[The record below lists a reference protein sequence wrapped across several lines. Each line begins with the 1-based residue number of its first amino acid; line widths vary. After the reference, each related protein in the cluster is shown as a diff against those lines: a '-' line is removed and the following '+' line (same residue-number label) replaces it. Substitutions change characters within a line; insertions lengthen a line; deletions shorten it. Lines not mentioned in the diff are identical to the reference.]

1 VADVL
6 EQLRTALG
14 DRYEVERLVGE
25 GGMATVYLAKDLRH
39 GRKVAVKTL
48 RAELAVS
55 IGADRFLREIRLAA
69 NLQHPNILGLY
80 DSGEA
85 GGILYYVMP
94 FIEGES
100 LRARLDREQ
109 QLPIYDAVRITREAA
124 EALAYA
130 HANGV
135 VHRDIKPE
143 NILLQNGHA
152 LVADFGIAR
161 ALDAAGEKL
170 TQTGMAVGTPH
181 YMSPEQAMG
190 ADGAD
195 ARSDVYSLGCVLYE
209 LLVGQPPFDGP
220 NSRAILARH
229 TMEAVPSI
237 SVVRPSVPEEIED
250 AVFQSLEKTPADRY
264 QKMSDF
270 ADALADIEATVAIR
284 RTTPRG
290 IPAERRMTTRSTRS
304 TRSTRLSGPPDAAP
318 SSWFSGARLW
328 SLVGGVVLLG
338 AAAAGWFLWGR
349 PGTASQRSGGGLN
362 DHRIAV
368 LYFED
373 AGGSD
378 SLTYLANGLTEGLIR
393 ELSQVQTLEVVSTG
407 GVAPYRGTS
416 VSRDSIARALQAG
429 ALVTGSVERVGGQL
443 RVTVRLV
450 DGQSGVD
457 LTRTTRELPAGDVLA
472 VQDTLVQEVARQ
484 IRSELGQEI
493 QLRQQRRRTSDVRAW
508 TAVQQAARRGESAEG
523 AAARGDTATVN
534 GEFAAADSLLAAAE
548 TMDPTWA
555 EPIIARGAVA
565 YRRSRL
571 NPNDQ
576 VAAGKWIGV
585 GMNHVNRALALA
597 PSDPEALELRGN
609 LKYWRWLLSLAP
621 DQEEAKALLA
631 SAQEDLETAVRV
643 APSQAGAWAT
653 LSHLKYQTGNLV
665 DVKLAAQ
672 RAYEADAYLS
682 NADLVLSRLFF
693 ASYDLGQFTDAEH
706 WCQVGQRRFPEDVKF
721 VECQL
726 FLLTSRAK
734 TPDVGLAWRLADS
747 VAKVAPDQDRAFQT
761 LNGRLMVAATLARA
775 NLPDSARRLTLRSKG
790 NNEIDPTRD
799 LVYAAAFVHT
809 LLGDTTLAVDA
820 LKEYLV
826 ANPEKRASLAEDPTW
841 WFRPL
846 QSSPQFR
853 NLVGAAP

>member
-1 VADVL
+1 M
-6 EQLRTALG
+6 EQLRAALG
-14 DRYEVERLVGE
+14 DKYEVERLAGE

-39 GRKVAVKTL
+39 GRKVAIKTL

-69 NLQHPNILGLY
+69 TLQHPNILGLY
-80 DSGEA
+80 DSGEIN
-85 GGILYYVMP
+85 GILYYVMP

-100 LRARLDREQ
+100 LRHRLDREQ
-109 QLPIYDAVRITREAA
+109 QLPIPDAIRIIREAA
-124 EALAYA
+124 EGLAYA
-130 HANGV
+130 HAQGV

-161 ALDAAGEKL
+161 AVDAAGEKL

-195 ARSDVYSLGCVLYE
+195 GRSDIYSLGCVLYE

-229 TMEAVPSI
+229 TMEQVPSVT
-237 SVVRPSVPEEIED
+237 VVRPSIPDEVED
-250 AVFQSLEKTPADRY
+250 AVMQSLEKTPADRY

-270 ADALADIEATVAIR
+270 ADALADLESVVAVRRTTSRGVPAAR

-290 IPAERRMTTRSTRS
+290 TRNTRAFPAERTVLG
-304 TRSTRLSGPPDAAP
+304 LSGAK
-318 SSWFSGARLW
+318 LW
-328 SLVGGVVLLG
+328 SAASVVVLLA
-338 AAAAGWFLWGR
+338 AAAAGWLLWGR
-349 PGTASQRSGGGLN
+349 AGTAAERPGGGLN

-378 SLTYLANGLTEGLIR
+378 SLAYLANGLTEGLIS
-393 ELSQVQTLEVVSTG
+393 ELSQVQTLDVVSTG

-429 ALVTGSVERVGGQL
+429 ALVTGSVERVGTQL
-443 RVTVRLV
+443 RITVRLV
-450 DGQSGVD
+450 DGQSGAD
-457 LTRTTRELPAGDVLA
+457 LTRTTRELPAGDILA
-472 VQDTLVQEVARQ
+472 VQDTLIQEVARQ

-508 TAVQQAARRGESAEG
+508 TAVQQAERRSEAAE
-523 AAARGDTATVN
+523 ADAARGDTAGVER
-534 GEFAAADSLLAAAE
+534 EFAAADSLLAAAE
-548 TMDPTWA
+548 TMDPAWP
-555 EPIIARGAVA
+555 EPLIARAAAA
-565 YRRSRL
+565 YRHSRL
-571 NPNDQ
+571 DPNDQ
-576 VAAGKWIGV
+576 VAAGKWIGI
-585 GMNHVNRALALA
+585 GMGHVNRALALA
-597 PSDPEALELRGN
+597 PSDPDALELRGN
-609 LKYWRWLLSLAP
+609 LKYWRWLLSLTP
-621 DQEEAKALLA
+621 DPSDAKALLA
-631 SAQEDLETAVRV
+631 SAQEDLETAVRIS
-643 APSQAGAWAT
+643 PSQAGAWAT

-672 RAYEADAYLS
+672 RAYEEDAYLS
-682 NADLVLSRLFF
+682 NADVVLSRLFF
-693 ASYDLGQFTDAEH
+693 ASYDLGQFPDADH
-706 WCQVGQRRFPEDVKF
+706 WCEVGQRRFPADVKF

-726 FLLTSRAK
+726 FLLTTRAR
-734 TPDVGLAWRLADS
+734 TPDVSLAWRLADS
-747 VAKVAPDQDRAFQT
+747 IAKVAPDQDRAFLT
-761 LNGRLMVAATLARA
+761 LNARMMVAATLARA
-775 NLPDSARRLTLRSKG
+775 SLPDSARRLALRSKG

-799 LVYAAAFVHT
+799 LVYAGAFVHT
-809 LLGDTTLAVDA
+809 LLGDTAQAVA
-820 LKEYLV
+820 SLKEYLV
-826 ANPEKRASLAEDPTW
+826 ANTEKRASLAADPTW

-846 QSSPQFR
+846 EANAQFR
-853 NLVGAAP
+853 DLVGSAP

>member
-1 VADVL
+1 MADVL
-6 EQLRTALG
+6 EQLRAALG

-25 GGMATVYLAKDLRH
+25 GGMATVFLAKDLRH
-39 GRKVAVKTL
+39 GRKVAIKTL
-48 RAELAVS
+48 RAELAAS

-85 GGILYYVMP
+85 SGILYYVMP

-109 QLPIYDAVRITREAA
+109 QLPIHDAVRIIREAA
-124 EALAYA
+124 EGLAYA
-130 HANGV
+130 HEQGV

-190 ADGAD
+190 SDVADG
-195 ARSDVYSLGCVLYE
+195 RSDVYSLGCVLYE

-220 NSRAILARH
+220 NARAILARH
-229 TMEAVPSI
+229 TMEQVPSVT
-237 SVVRPSVPEEIED
+237 VVRPSIPDEIED
-250 AVFQSLEKTPADRY
+250 AVLQSLEKTPADRY
-264 QKMSDF
+264 QKMADF
-270 ADALADIEATVAIR
+270 ADALADLEAAVAVRRTSSPRGMTASR

-290 IPAERRMTTRSTRS
+290 TRSTRI
-304 TRSTRLSGPPDAAP
+304 SGRTGVSALGL
-318 SSWFSGARLW
+318 SGARLW
-328 SLVGGVVLLG
+328 SAVGAIAVAG
-338 AAAAGWFLWGR
+338 AAIAGWLLLGR
-349 PGTASQRSGGGLN
+349 PGTAAERPSGRVN

-378 SLTYLANGLTEGLIR
+378 SLGYVADGLTEGLIR
-393 ELSQVQTLEVVSTG
+393 ELSQVQTLDVVSTG

-416 VSRDSIARALQAG
+416 VSRDSIARALGAG
-429 ALVTGSVERVGGQL
+429 ALVTGSVERVGELL

-450 DGQSGVD
+450 DGQSGAD
-457 LTRTTRELPAGDVLA
+457 LTRSTREMPAGDLLA

-484 IRSELGQEI
+484 IRTELGQEI
-493 QLRQQRRRTSDVRAW
+493 ELRRQRRRASDVRAW
-508 TAVQQAARRGESAEG
+508 TAVQQAARRSEAAESAAVRG
-523 AAARGDTATVN
+523 DAAAVER
-534 GEFAAADSLLAAAE
+534 EFGAADSLLAAAE
-548 TMDPTWA
+548 SLDPAWA
-555 EPIIARGAVA
+555 EPVIGRAGVA

-571 NPNDQ
+571 ASNDQ
-576 VAAGKWIGV
+576 VAAAKWIGA
-585 GMNHVNRALALA
+585 GLGHVERALQLA
-597 PSDPEALELRGN
+597 PQDPDALELRGN
-609 LKYWRWLLSLAP
+609 LKYWRWLMSL
-621 DQEEAKALLA
+621 EADPSKARALLA
-631 SAQEDLETAVRV
+631 SAQEDLETAVRIS
-643 APSQAGAWAT
+643 PSQAGAWAT
-653 LSHLKYQTGNLV
+653 LSHLQYQTGGII

-672 RAYEADAYLS
+672 RAYEADAYLG
-682 NADLVLSRLFF
+682 NANVVLARLFY

-706 WCQVGQRRFPEDVKF
+706 WCSVGQHRFPADEKF

-726 FLLTSRAK
+726 YMLTSRARD
-734 TPDVGLAWRLADS
+734 PDVQLAWRLADS
-747 VAKVAPDQDRAFQT
+747 ATRLAPEQDREFQR

-775 NLPDSARRLTLRSKG
+775 NLPDSARRLALRSRG
-790 NNEIDPTRD
+790 NTEIDPTRD

-809 LLGDTTLAVDA
+809 LLGDTVMAVEA

-826 ANPEKRASLAEDPTW
+826 ANPEKRGPLANDPTW

-846 QSSPQFR
+846 ENSALFR
-853 NLVGAAP
+853 ELVGGDR

>member
-6 EQLRTALG
+6 EQLRAALG

-25 GGMATVYLAKDLRH
+25 GGMATVFLAKDLRH

-48 RAELAVS
+48 RAELAAS

-85 GGILYYVMP
+85 DGILYYVMP

-109 QLPIYDAVRITREAA
+109 QLPIHDAVRISREAA

-130 HANGV
+130 HGQGV

-229 TMEAVPSI
+229 TMEPVPSI
-237 SVVRPSVPEEIED
+237 TVVRPSVPDEIED
-250 AVFQSLEKTPADRY
+250 AVLQSLEKTPADRY

-270 ADALADIEATVAIR
+270 ADALADLESAVAVR

-290 IPAERRMTTRSTRS
+290 MTAERRAAPRSTRS
-304 TRSTRLSGPPDAAP
+304 TRVSGPVVGSA
-318 SSWFSGARLW
+318 SWFSGVRLW
-328 SLVGGVVLLG
+328 SAVGGVVVAG
-338 AAAAGWFLWGR
+338 IATAAWLLWGR
-349 PGTASQRSGGGLN
+349 PGTATQRPAGGLN
-362 DHRIAV
+362 DNRIAV
-368 LYFED
+368 LYFD
-373 AGGSD
+373 NVGGGD
-378 SLTYLANGLTEGLIR
+378 SLEYLASGLTEGLIR
-393 ELSQVQTLEVVSTG
+393 ELSQVQTLDVVSTG

-429 ALVTGSVERVGGQL
+429 ALVAGGVERVGGLL

-457 LTRTTRELPAGDVLA
+457 LKRIPLEMPAGDLLA
-472 VQDTLVQEVARQ
+472 VQDTLIQEVARS

-493 QLRQQRRRTSDVRAW
+493 QLRQQRRRATDVRAW
-508 TAVQQAARRGESAEG
+508 TAVQQAARRREAAE
-523 AAARGDTATVN
+523 AAAVRGDTAAVER
-534 GEFAAADSLLAAAE
+534 EFASADSLLAAAE
-548 TMDPTWA
+548 RMDPNWT
-555 EPIIARGAVA
+555 EPLIGRAAVA

-571 NPNDQ
+571 TPGDQ
-576 VAAGKWIGV
+576 VVAAKWIGV
-585 GMNHVNRALALA
+585 GMGHVGRALASA
-597 PSDPEALELRGN
+597 PQDPDALELRGN
-609 LKYWRWLLSLAP
+609 LKYWRWLLSLVP
-621 DQEEAKALLA
+621 DATEAKELLA
-631 SAQEDLETAVRV
+631 SAQEDLETAVRIS
-643 APSQAGAWAT
+643 PSQAGAWAT

-672 RAYEADAYLS
+672 RAYEEDAYLG
-682 NADLVLSRLFF
+682 NADVVLSRLFF

-706 WCQVGQRRFPEDVKF
+706 WCQVGQRRFPADVKF

-726 FLLTSRAK
+726 YLLTSRARA
-734 TPDVGLAWRLADS
+734 PDVPLAWQLADS
-747 VAKVAPDQDRAFQT
+747 VTRTASEQERQFQR
-761 LNGRLMVAATLARA
+761 LNARMMVAATLARA
-775 NLPDSARRLTLRSKG
+775 NLPDSARRLALRSKG

-799 LVYAAAFVHT
+799 LVFAAAFVHT
-809 LLGDTTLAVDA
+809 LLGDTLLAVEA

-826 ANPEKRASLAEDPTW
+826 ANPEKRASLAQDPTW

-846 QSSPQFR
+846 ENQRQFR
-853 NLVGAAP
+853 ELVGPVR

>member
-1 VADVL
+1 LADVL
-6 EQLRTALG
+6 EQLRAALG

-25 GGMATVYLAKDLRH
+25 GGMATVYLANDLRH

-48 RAELAVS
+48 RAELAAS

-69 NLQHPNILGLY
+69 TLQHPNILGLY
-80 DSGEA
+80 DSGDA

-109 QLPIYDAVRITREAA
+109 QLPIHDAVRITREAA

-130 HANGV
+130 HERGV

-161 ALDAAGEKL
+161 AVDAAGEKL

-190 ADGAD
+190 SDGAD
-195 ARSDVYSLGCVLYE
+195 GRSDVYSLGCVLYE

-220 NSRAILARH
+220 NARAILARH
-229 TMEAVPSI
+229 TMEQVPSVT
-237 SVVRPSVPEEIED
+237 VVRPSIPDEIED
-250 AVFQSLEKTPADRY
+250 AVLQALEKTPADRY

-270 ADALADIEATVAIR
+270 ADALADLESAVAVRRTSSRVTAAR

-290 IPAERRMTTRSTRS
+290 TRSTRI
-304 TRSTRLSGPPDAAP
+304 SGATGVTALGL
-318 SSWFSGARLW
+318 SGARLW
-328 SLVGGVVLLG
+328 TAVGVVGLAG
-338 AAAAGWFLWGR
+338 AAVAGWLLWGR
-349 PGTASQRSGGGLN
+349 PGTAETPTGRLN
-362 DHRIAV
+362 DNRIAV

-373 AGGSD
+373 SGGGD
-378 SLTYLANGLTEGLIR
+378 SLGYLADGLTEGLIR
-393 ELSQVQTLEVVSTG
+393 ELSTVQTLDVVSTG
-407 GVAPYRGTS
+407 GVAPFRNAT

-429 ALVTGSVERVGGQL
+429 ALVTGSVERDGERL

-450 DGQSGVD
+450 DGESGAD
-457 LTRTTRELPAGDVLA
+457 LNRATRELPAGDLLA

-484 IRSELGQEI
+484 IRAQLGQEI
-493 QLRQQRRRTSDVRAW
+493 ELRQQRRRASNVRAW
-508 TAVQQAARRGESAEG
+508 TAVQQAARHRETAESA
-523 AAARGDTATVN
+523 AVRGDDAVVDR
-534 GEFAAADSLLAAAE
+534 EFGAADSLLAAAE
-548 TMDPTWA
+548 ALDPSWP
-555 EPIIARGAVA
+555 EPVIGRAAVA

-571 NPNDQ
+571 VPDDQ
-576 VAAGKWIGV
+576 VAAAKWITTGL
-585 GMNHVNRALALA
+585 GHVDRALEAA
-597 PSDPEALELRGN
+597 PQDADALELRGN
-609 LKYWRWLLSLAP
+609 LKYWRWLLSLVP
-621 DQEEAKALLA
+621 DAAEARALLV
-631 SAQEDLETAVRV
+631 SAQEDLERAVRIS
-643 APSQAGAWAT
+643 PSQAGAWAT
-653 LSHLKYQTGNLV
+653 LSHLKYQTGSII

-672 RAYEADAYLS
+672 RAYEEDAYLG
-682 NADLVLSRLFF
+682 NADVVLSRLFY

-706 WCQVGQRRFPEDVKF
+706 WCQVGQGRFPGDAKF

-726 FLLTSRAK
+726 YLLSSRARD
-734 TPDVGLAWRLADS
+734 PDVGLAWKLADS
-747 VAKVAPDQDRAFQT
+747 LALLAPGQEGEYQR
-761 LNGRLMVAATLARA
+761 LNARMIVAAVLARA
-775 NLPDSARRLTLRSKG
+775 NLPDSARRLALRSRG

-799 LVYAAAFVHT
+799 LTYALAFVHT
-809 LLGDTTLAVDA
+809 LLGDTVLAVEA

-826 ANPEKRASLAEDPTW
+826 ANPEKRASLAQDPTW

-846 QSSPQFR
+846 EDDARFR
-853 NLVGAAP
+853 ELVQRTN

>member
-1 VADVL
+1 MADVL

-229 TMEAVPSI
+229 TMEPVPSI

-270 ADALADIEATVAIR
+270 ADVLADLEAAVAIR

-290 IPAERRMTTRSTRS
+290 LTAERRVPARSTRS
-304 TRSTRLSGPPDAAP
+304 TRISGSADAAA

-328 SLVGGVVLLG
+328 SLIGGVVLLG
-338 AAAAGWFLWGR
+338 AAAAGWFLWG
-349 PGTASQRSGGGLN
+349 PA
-362 DHRIAV
+362 
-368 LYFED
+368 
-373 AGGSD
+373 
-378 SLTYLANGLTEGLIR
+378 
-393 ELSQVQTLEVVSTG
+393 
-407 GVAPYRGTS
+407 
-416 VSRDSIARALQAG
+416 RDRVRARVQAG
-429 ALVTGSVERVGGQL
+429 STTTGSRY
-443 RVTVRLV
+443 
-450 DGQSGVD
+450 S
-457 LTRTTRELPAGDVLA
+457 
-472 VQDTLVQEVARQ
+472 
-484 IRSELGQEI
+484 
-493 QLRQQRRRTSDVRAW
+493 
-508 TAVQQAARRGESAEG
+508 
-523 AAARGDTATVN
+523 
-534 GEFAAADSLLAAAE
+534 
-548 TMDPTWA
+548 
-555 EPIIARGAVA
+555 
-565 YRRSRL
+565 
-571 NPNDQ
+571 
-576 VAAGKWIGV
+576 
-585 GMNHVNRALALA
+585 
-597 PSDPEALELRGN
+597 
-609 LKYWRWLLSLAP
+609 
-621 DQEEAKALLA
+621 
-631 SAQEDLETAVRV
+631 
-643 APSQAGAWAT
+643 
-653 LSHLKYQTGNLV
+653 
-665 DVKLAAQ
+665 
-672 RAYEADAYLS
+672 
-682 NADLVLSRLFF
+682 
-693 ASYDLGQFTDAEH
+693 
-706 WCQVGQRRFPEDVKF
+706 
-721 VECQL
+721 
-726 FLLTSRAK
+726 TSR
-734 TPDVGLAWRLADS
+734 TPAE
-747 VAKVAPDQDRAFQT
+747 
-761 LNGRLMVAATLARA
+761 ATR
-775 NLPDSARRLTLRSKG
+775 
-790 NNEIDPTRD
+790 
-799 LVYAAAFVHT
+799 
-809 LLGDTTLAVDA
+809 
-820 LKEYLV
+820 
-826 ANPEKRASLAEDPTW
+826 
-841 WFRPL
+841 
-846 QSSPQFR
+846 
-853 NLVGAAP
+853 

>member
-1 VADVL
+1 VPDVL
-6 EQLRTALG
+6 EQLRAALG

-48 RAELAVS
+48 RAELAAS

-85 GGILYYVMP
+85 DGILYYVMP

-109 QLPIYDAVRITREAA
+109 QLPIHDAVRITREAA

-130 HANGV
+130 HAQGV

-161 ALDAAGEKL
+161 AVDAAGEKL

-195 ARSDVYSLGCVLYE
+195 GRSDVYSLACVLYE

-220 NSRAILARH
+220 NARAILARH
-229 TMEAVPSI
+229 TMEPVPSI

-250 AVFQSLEKTPADRY
+250 AVFQALEKTPADRY
-264 QKMSDF
+264 QKMADF
-270 ADALADIEATVAIR
+270 ADALADLESAVAVR

-290 IPAERRMTTRSTRS
+290 MTAERRIPVRGTRSTRI
-304 TRSTRLSGPPDAAP
+304 SGPAVEPAG
-318 SSWFSGARLW
+318 WFSGARLW
-328 SLVGGVVLLG
+328 SVLGLVGVAG
-338 AAAAGWFLWGR
+338 AAVAGWLLWGR
-349 PGTASQRSGGGLN
+349 PGTASERPGGNPN

-373 AGGSD
+373 AGGDD
-378 SLTYLANGLTEGLIR
+378 SLEYLAGGLTEGLIR
-393 ELSQVQTLEVVSTG
+393 ELSQVQTLDVVSTG

-429 ALVTGSVERVGGQL
+429 ALVTGSVERSGGQL

-450 DGQSGVD
+450 DGASGVD
-457 LTRTTRELPAGDVLA
+457 LDRRIHQFPADSVLA

-493 QLRQQRRRTSDVRAW
+493 QLRQQRRRTDNVRAW
-508 TAVQQAARRGESAEG
+508 TAVQQAARRRESAE
-523 AAARGDTATVN
+523 AAAANGDTTAVDR
-534 GEFAAADSLLAAAE
+534 EFAAADSLLALAE
-548 TMDPTWA
+548 ALDPTWA

-565 YRRSRL
+565 YRRSRVD
-571 NPNDQ
+571 PNDQ
-576 VAAGKWIGV
+576 VAASRWIAAGIA
-585 GMNHVNRALALA
+585 HVDRALALA
-597 PSDPEALELRGN
+597 PQDPDALELRGN
-609 LKYWRWLLSLAP
+609 LKYWRWLLSLEP
-621 DQEEAKALLA
+621 DAKAAGALLA

-643 APSQAGAWAT
+643 SPSQAGAWAT
-653 LSHLKYQTGNLV
+653 LSHLRYQTGNLV

-672 RAYEADAYLS
+672 RAYEEDAYLS
-682 NADLVLSRLFF
+682 NADVVLSRLFF

-706 WCQVGQRRFPEDVKF
+706 WCGVGQRRFSDDVKF

-726 FLLTSRAK
+726 YLLTSRARD
-734 TPDVGLAWRLADS
+734 PDVPLAWTLADS
-747 VAKVAPDQDRAFQT
+747 VAKIAPEQDRRFQS
-761 LNGRLMVAATLARA
+761 LNARMMVAATLARA
-775 NLPDSARRLTLRSKG
+775 GLADSARRLVLRSKG
-790 NNEIDPTRD
+790 NNQIDPTRD

-809 LLGDTTLAVDA
+809 LLGDTTLAVES

-826 ANPEKRASLAEDPTW
+826 ANSEKREALAVDPTW

-846 QSSPQFR
+846 ENNAQFR
-853 NLVGAAP
+853 DAVGSGR

>member
-1 VADVL
+1 MADVL

-14 DRYEVERLVGE
+14 DRYDVERLVGE

-229 TMEAVPSI
+229 TMEPVPSI

-270 ADALADIEATVAIR
+270 ADVLADLESAVAIR

-290 IPAERRMTTRSTRS
+290 MTAERRVPARSTRS
-304 TRSTRLSGPPDAAP
+304 TRISGPADAAP
-318 SSWFSGARLW
+318 LPGSPALGCGPSSAVWSCSAPRRRVGSSGAGPGPRL
-328 SLVGGVVLLG
+328 S
-338 AAAAGWFLWGR
+338 AG
-349 PGTASQRSGGGLN
+349 GGGLN

-523 AAARGDTATVN
+523 AAARGDTATMS

-548 TMDPTWA
+548 AMDPTWA

-576 VAAGKWIGV
+576 VVAGKWIRV
-585 GMNHVNRALALA
+585 GMDHVNRALALA
-597 PSDPEALELRGN
+597 PSDPDALELRGN

-621 DQEEAKALLA
+621 DAGRGQGAAGLGAGRPGDGGASRPVAGGRLGHPLPPQVPDRQPGGREAGGTARLRGGLRISATRTWCSRGSSSPPTTWA
-631 SAQEDLETAVRV
+631 SSPTR
-643 APSQAGAWAT
+643 STGARWGSGA
-653 LSHLKYQTGNLV
+653 
-665 DVKLAAQ
+665 
-672 RAYEADAYLS
+672 
-682 NADLVLSRLFF
+682 SR
-693 ASYDLGQFTDAEH
+693 TN
-706 WCQVGQRRFPEDVKF
+706 VKF

-726 FLLTSRAK
+726 YLLTIAGERLP
-734 TPDVGLAWRLADS
+734 TWGWR
-747 VAKVAPDQDRAFQT
+747 
-761 LNGRLMVAATLARA
+761 G
-775 NLPDSARRLTLRSKG
+775 G
-790 NNEIDPTRD
+790 WPTRW
-799 LVYAAAFVHT
+799 
-809 LLGDTTLAVDA
+809 
-820 LKEYLV
+820 
-826 ANPEKRASLAEDPTW
+826 RRCRPT
-841 WFRPL
+841 RI
-846 QSSPQFR
+846 
-853 NLVGAAP
+853 APSRR

>member
-1 VADVL
+1 LADVL
-6 EQLRTALG
+6 EQLRASLG

-25 GGMATVYLAKDLRH
+25 GGMATVFLAKDLRH
-39 GRKVAVKTL
+39 GRKVAIKTL
-48 RAELAVS
+48 RAELAAS

-85 GGILYYVMP
+85 NGILYYVMP

-100 LRARLDREQ
+100 LRGRLDREQ
-109 QLPIYDAVRITREAA
+109 QLPIHDAVRIIRESA

-130 HANGV
+130 HGQGV

-143 NILLQNGHA
+143 NILLQDGHA

-190 ADGAD
+190 SDSADG
-195 ARSDVYSLGCVLYE
+195 RSDVYSLGCVLYE

-220 NSRAILARH
+220 NARAILARH
-229 TMEAVPSI
+229 TMEQVPSVT
-237 SVVRPSVPEEIED
+237 VVRPSIPDEIED
-250 AVFQSLEKTPADRY
+250 AVLQSLEKTPADRY

-270 ADALADIEATVAIR
+270 ADALADLEAAVAVRRTSSPRGMTASR

-290 IPAERRMTTRSTRS
+290 TRSTRIS
-304 TRSTRLSGPPDAAP
+304 APTGVSAFGLSGTK
-318 SSWFSGARLW
+318 LW
-328 SLVGGVVLLG
+328 SVVGVLGLLG
-338 AAAAGWFLWGR
+338 AGLAGWLLWGR
-349 PGTASQRSGGGLN
+349 PGTAETPSARLN

-378 SLTYLANGLTEGLIR
+378 SLGYLSDGLTEGLIR
-393 ELSQVQTLEVVSTG
+393 ELSQVQTLDVVSTG

-450 DGQSGVD
+450 DGQSGAD
-457 LTRTTRELPAGDVLA
+457 LTRETRMLPAGDLLA

-493 QLRQQRRRTSDVRAW
+493 ELRQQRRRASNVRAW
-508 TAVQQAARRGESAEG
+508 TAVQQAARRREAAESA
-523 AAARGDTATVN
+523 AVRGDAGGVER
-534 GEFAAADSLLAAAE
+534 EFGSADSLLAAAAAL
-548 TMDPTWA
+548 DPAWP
-555 EPIIARGAVA
+555 EPVIGRAAVA

-571 NPNDQ
+571 APDDQ
-576 VAAGKWIGV
+576 VVAAKWIGA
-585 GMNHVNRALALA
+585 GLEHVERALQLG
-597 PSDPEALELRGN
+597 PQDPDALELRGN
-609 LKYWRWLLSLAP
+609 LKYWRWLMSLAP
-621 DQEEAKALLA
+621 DPADARALLL
-631 SAQEDLETAVRV
+631 SAQTDLETAVRIS
-643 APSQAGAWAT
+643 PSQAGAWAT
-653 LSHLKYQTGNLV
+653 LSHLKYQTGDLI
-665 DVKLAAQ
+665 DVKLAAR
-672 RAYEADAYLS
+672 RAYEEDAYLS
-682 NADLVLSRLFF
+682 NADVVLSRLFY
-693 ASYDLGQFTDAEH
+693 ASYDLGQFTDADH
-706 WCQVGQRRFPEDVKF
+706 WCRIGQLRFPADAKF

-726 FLLTSRAK
+726 YLLTSRARE
-734 TPDVGLAWRLADS
+734 PDVPLAWRLADS
-747 VAKVAPDQDRAFQT
+747 AARLAPDQEREFQT
-761 LNGRLMVAATLARA
+761 LNGRIMVAATIARA
-775 NLPDSARRLTLRSKG
+775 NLPDSARRLALRSRG
-790 NNEIDPTRD
+790 NSELDPTRD

-809 LLGDTTLAVDA
+809 LLGDTVAAVQA

-826 ANPEKRASLAEDPTW
+826 ANPEKRASLAEEPTW

-846 QSSPQFR
+846 DDNALFR
-853 NLVGAAP
+853 ELVGAKR